1 MYLQFYYH
9 KMLVKY
15 NLTTFISKML
25 IEEVLTASITAIY
38 VNEKMHRTS
47 QCLKITEKV
56 AFNITSEASYV
67 YILSGQKL
75 IKNAKMVH
83 LASFWKPAIGGQ
95 TVLPERSL
103 LIEQKLVEN
112 AKIQKL
118 EMRHFWWFSNTV
130 E

>member
-1 MYLQFYYH
+1 MPQDVGQVQLD
-9 KMLVKY
+9 
-15 NLTTFISKML
+15 FISKML

-47 QCLKITEKV
+47 QCSKITEKV

-83 LASFWKPAIGGQ
+83 LASF
-95 TVLPERSL
+95 
-103 LIEQKLVEN
+103 
-112 AKIQKL
+112 
-118 EMRHFWWFSNTV
+118 
-130 E
+130 

>member
-47 QCLKITEKV
+47 IDFSCTSSLIQIGNAVHNAHKTDAALKML
-56 AFNITSEASYV
+56 F
-67 YILSGQKL
+67 
-75 IKNAKMVH
+75 
-83 LASFWKPAIGGQ
+83 
-95 TVLPERSL
+95 
-103 LIEQKLVEN
+103 
-112 AKIQKL
+112 
-118 EMRHFWWFSNTV
+118 FSHV
-130 E
+130 FRMA